1 VITLNNVSGADG
13 LVKLWTVKSNE
24 CVATYD
30 NHEDKVL
37 LDPFLYSSFLRFFF
51 KACLVGREDYF
62 KPLFSSIFLEGEEGE
77 WSKIPPKYFGSP
89 PISGRI

>member
-1 VITLNNVSGADG
+1 MITSINVSGADG

-37 LDPFLYSSFLRFFF
+37 LDPFF
-51 KACLVGREDYF
+51 
-62 KPLFSSIFLEGEEGE
+62 IFLIFAVFLQGL
-77 WSKIPPKYFGSP
+77 FGWK
-89 PISGRI
+89 GGLF